1 MGRTPTFLMS
11 QRPPPFARGPTMMP
25 RTFALTI
32 AAVLTF
38 SPVALADPVRIVT
51 SGFYTVIWDEE
62 SDFRFIGTGFELR
75 GVANDPGRTN
85 PLFRCYPCAAGTSL
99 GLSTD
104 FTGSSYTEDS
114 AIFEGLFYPDVYYTG
129 SMTIRAGSVIVPDL
143 ADRAVLSAPFT
154 ASGFLAGY
162 DNIAGTGALLFSTAL
177 SGRGTASVTFRNL
190 HLPGIEGIHAD
201 SISYQFDDSAPI
213 PEPATLL
220 LVGSG
225 LSAMY
230 LRRRRRR

>member
-1 MGRTPTFLMS
+1 
-11 QRPPPFARGPTMMP
+11 MMP

-62 SDFRFIGTGFELR
+62 SDFRFVGTGFELR
-75 GVANDPGRTN
+75 GLANDPGRTN
-85 PLFRCYPCAAGTSL
+85 PLFRCHPCPPGTSL

-104 FTGSSYTEDS
+104 FRTDRDERHS
-114 AIFEGLFYPDVYYTG
+114 AIFEGLFYPEVYYTG
-129 SMTIRAGSVIVPDL
+129 STTIRAGSVIVPDL

-154 ASGFLAGY
+154 ASGFLAAY
-162 DNIAGTGALLFSTAL
+162 DNIARTGAPLFSTAL
-177 SGRGTASVTFRNL
+177 SGRGTASVTFIPR
-190 HLPGIEGIHAD
+190 IEGIDAD
-201 SISYQFDDSAPI
+201 SISYQFNDSAPI

-230 LRRRRRR
+230 LRRRRR

>member
-1 MGRTPTFLMS
+1 MS
-11 QRPPPFARGPTMMP
+11 QRPPPLARGPIMMP

-51 SGFYTVIWDEE
+51 NGFYTVIWDEE
-62 SDFRFIGTGFELR
+62 SDFRFVGTGFELR
-75 GVANDPGRTN
+75 GLANSGENN
-85 PLFRCYPCAAGTSL
+85 PLFRCHPCPPGTSL

-104 FTGSSYTEDS
+104 FRTDRHERHS
-114 AIFEGLFYPDVYYTG
+114 AIFEGLFYPEVYYTG
-129 SMTIRAGSVIVPDL
+129 STTIRAGSVIVVPDL
-143 ADRAVLSAPFT
+143 ADRGVLSAPFT
-154 ASGFLAGY
+154 ASGFLAAY
-162 DNIAGTGALLFSTAL
+162 DNIARTGAPLFSTAL

-190 HLPGIEGIHAD
+190 HLPGIGIDAD
-201 SISYQFDDSAPI
+201 SISYQFDDSAPV

-230 LRRRRRR
+230 LRRRRR